1 VLKQPGSKIN
11 KKVFLLLFFQKKKC
25 LLPNFARPLE
35 FHMTRRFTATT
46 LACLLAGA
54 AWAQDQTPTVVVPP
68 APPIVSAPVA
78 PLAPI
83 APQVSNPPPGLVQTP
98 VPSATPDQTAPDTD
112 QGNAT
117 ATTAPA
123 APTVPDLAP
132 TPDNTWLPANTAL
145 IGVLDKV
152 DGSTSQ
158 LSIPVG
164 GQATAGDLQLSVQ
177 ACVTRP
183 PNDIPDAAVYLSV
196 QPAAQSGQAPLF
208 RGWMIRSAPGATVV
222 GDGGVT
228 FRVINCS

>member
-1 VLKQPGSKIN
+1 M
-11 KKVFLLLFFQKKKC
+11 F
-25 LLPNFARPLE
+25 
-35 FHMTRRFTATT
+35 RRFTATT

-68 APPIVSAPVA
+68 APPIVAAPVA
-78 PLAPI
+78 PLTPPVPP
-83 APQVSNPPPGLVQTP
+83 APQAATPPGLVETP
-98 VPSATPDQTAPDTD
+98 VPSATPDQTAPDAD
-112 QGNAT
+112 QGTPAT
-117 ATTAPA
+117 AANPTPA

-158 LSIPVG
+158 LTIPVG
-164 GQATAGDLQLSVQ
+164 GQATAGDLQVSVQ

-183 PNDIPDAAVYLSV
+183 PNDIPDAAIYLSV

-208 RGWMIRSAPGATVV
+208 RGWMVRSAPGATVV